1 MKTIKLVIIFLLL
14 VSQTAMAQNPSV
26 NTTLLPAKTYRAL
39 RDSTTSMDIIMML
52 GKGGSMSI
60 EGRNVQL
67 FNTFFEPVAAS
78 KTNVPQAG
86 MIMWLMNGREFIS
99 GNYFLGDSTGYIVF
113 KQNDKEYIHR
123 INNQGNSFLKSQIKP
138 E

>member
-1 MKTIKLVIIFLLL
+1 MKSLLFIFVLTLSQ
-14 VSQTAMAQNPSV
+14 VSIAQTATYKPTV
-26 NTTLLPAKTYRAL
+26 LPAKTYKAL
-39 RDSTTSMDIIMML
+39 RDSTTSMDIIMMQ

-67 FNTFFEPVAAS
+67 FNTFFEPISAR
-78 KTNVPQAG
+78 KTEAPQAG
-86 MIMWLMNGREFIS
+86 MIMWLINGREFIS

-113 KQNDKEYIHR
+113 AQDNKEYIHR
-123 INNQGNSFLKSQIKP
+123 INNQGNNFFKSQIKP